1 MITITKNHF
10 FSVRDWL
17 CLVPPTAALAG
28 VGYMS
33 YLAFCPEGRP
43 KPSGRC
49 NASHRL
55 DEAKVVDSV
64 DIEDIAD
71 KAAFCR
77 CWKSKNVSA
86 MNEFR

>member
-1 MITITKNHF
+1 M
-10 FSVRDWL
+10 
-17 CLVPPTAALAG
+17 AG
-28 VGYMS
+28 LGYMS

-49 NASHRL
+49 NLVHRL

-64 DIEDIAD
+64 DIEDIAE

-77 CWKSKNVSA
+77 CWKSKNVS
-86 MNEFR
+86 